1 MNIIIIIIT
10 ISLRGQNAERE
21 LKTKIKK
28 YLHRV
33 SIVENSKTLALLRNT
48 IALLDQVRTTT
59 TNSLIVNDSTLHSI
73 LQNMQTTIEQLQR
86 NDSRF
91 KSKNYTKILRI
102 ALESIIK
109 SAVADKSINLKTT
122 KQVREF
128 TILIVDDVEREILK
142 IMIIKNI
149 MNKLQMKKI
158 RRITRLNNDDLRIQ
172 TKFEKIKN
180 FLQKKSEIIR
190 RIIESVTIRIRIY
203 AIRINEVKV
212 EHIDTN
218 NQFDVIKYLQN
229 VNASFH
235 LNLIIKKMSWSFR
248 VIRDKKRY
256 FTLHMKIIIVKMINR
271 MLFENLMKIFE
282 IKKCERFIKNCIL
295 RQCFNCQK
303 FEHIK
308 KHCRIVVV
316 CEKCVMKHHISE
328 CDSSITEKYK
338 MCEAC
343 ENREHIAW
351 SSKCRMR
358 RKKKQKTE
366 HVRQIRMR
374 LYLVSESQIAFSV
387 FWFVI
392 NSSTTSFTTSI
403 TNSKVALSRWKMIR
417 VKKRK
422 RSERLKS
429 NTSLEFSSISRR
441 IESKN
446 SMTSSRDR
454 SSWTNNAIMN
464 SKNMKKALHR
474 NSMSRFKFASRS
486 FVNVNTS
493 IVINQIIDFDLL
505 WEIQTLWSS
514 CSIMFAMREYAQWF
528 RCSLIKIFK
537 IMMLWQYKS
546 FDEISSHRSH
556 WATVRMIFIYYTN
569 RKMTSESAFT
579 STIR

>member
-10 ISLRGQNAERE
+10 ISLRDQNAKRE

-33 SIVENSKTLALLRNT
+33 NIVEDSKTLTLLRNT
-48 IALLDQVRTTT
+48 IALLDQARTTT
-59 TNSLIVNDSTLHSI
+59 MNSLIVNDSTLHSI

-86 NDSRF
+86 NDSQF
-91 KSKNYTKILRI
+91 KSKSYTKILRI
-102 ALESIIK
+102 VFESIIK
-109 SAVADKSINLKTT
+109 SVVADKSINLKTT
-122 KQVREF
+122 KQAREF
-128 TILIVDDVEREILK
+128 TILIVDDVERKILK

-158 RRITRLNNDDLRIQ
+158 REIIRLNNDDLKIQ
-172 TKFEKIKN
+172 TKSEKIKN
-180 FLQKKSEIIR
+180 FLQKKFEIIR
-190 RIIESVTIRIRIY
+190 RIIESITIRIWIY
-203 AIRINEVKV
+203 AIWINEVKV
-212 EHIDTN
+212 EYIDTN

-229 VNASFH
+229 VNASLH
-235 LNLIIKKMSWSFR
+235 SNLIIKKMSWSFR

-256 FTLHMKIIIVKMINR
+256 FTLHMKIVIVKMINR
-271 MLFENLMKIFE
+271 MLFESLMKIFE

-303 FEHIK
+303 YEHIK

-316 CEKCVMKHHISE
+316 CEKCVMRHHINE

-343 ENREHIAW
+343 EDREHIAW

-374 LYLVSESQIAFSV
+374 LYFVSESQIALSV
-387 FWFVI
+387 FRFVI

-403 TNSKVALSRWKMIR
+403 TNSKVALSKWKMIR
-417 VKKRK
+417 VKKK
-422 RSERLKS
+422 KKNERLKS
-429 NTSLEFSSISRR
+429 DIFFESSSTSRR

-454 SSWTNNAIMN
+454 SSWANNAIMN

-474 NSMSRFKFASRS
+474 NSMSRFRFASRS
-486 FVNVNTS
+486 FVNVNAS
-493 IVINQIIDFDLL
+493 IVINQMIDFDLL
-505 WEIQTLWSS
+505 WEI
-514 CSIMFAMREYAQWF
+514 
-528 RCSLIKIFK
+528 
-537 IMMLWQYKS
+537 
-546 FDEISSHRSH
+546 
-556 WATVRMIFIYYTN
+556 
-569 RKMTSESAFT
+569 
-579 STIR
+579 

>member
-1 MNIIIIIIT
+1 MNI
-10 ISLRGQNAERE
+10 
-21 LKTKIKK
+21 
-28 YLHRV
+28 
-33 SIVENSKTLALLRNT
+33 VEDSKTLALLRNT
-48 IALLDQVRTTT
+48 IALLDQARTTT

-91 KSKNYTKILRI
+91 KSKSYTKILRI
-102 ALESIIK
+102 VFESIIK
-109 SAVADKSINLKTT
+109 SAVADKSINFKTT

-149 MNKLQMKKI
+149 INKLQMKKI
-158 RRITRLNNDDLRIQ
+158 RKITRLNNDDLRIQ
-172 TKFEKIKN
+172 TKSEKIKN

-190 RIIESVTIRIRIY
+190 RIIELITIRIRIY

-229 VNASFH
+229 VNASLH
-235 LNLIIKKMSWSFR
+235 SNLIIKKMSWSFR

-282 IKKCERFIKNCIL
+282 IKKCERFIKNCTL

-303 FEHIK
+303 YEHIK
-308 KHCRIVVV
+308 KHCRIVVL

-351 SSKCRMR
+351 SSKCRVR
-358 RKKKQKTE
+358 QEKKQKTE

-374 LYLVSESQIAFSV
+374 LYLVSESQIALSV
-387 FWFVI
+387 FRFVI
-392 NSSTTSFTTSI
+392 NSSTASFTISI
-403 TNSKVALSRWKMIR
+403 TNSKVAFSKWKVIR

-422 RSERLKS
+422 KNERLKS
-429 NTSLEFSSISRR
+429 NISLEFSSTSRR

-446 SMTSSRDR
+446 SMTIFRDR
-454 SSWTNNAIMN
+454 SSWANNAIMN

-474 NSMSRFKFASRS
+474 NSMNRLRFANRS
-486 FVNVNTS
+486 FVNVNAS
-493 IVINQIIDFDLL
+493 IVINQMIDFDFL

-528 RCSLIKIFK
+528 RCSLIKIFRIK
-537 IMMLWQYKS
+537 MSLQYKNS
-546 FDEISSHRSH
+546 DEISSHRSH
-556 WATVRMIFIYYTN
+556 WAAVRMIFIYYTD
-569 RKMTSESAFT
+569 RKMTSKSAFT
-579 STIR
+579 STIK

>member
-10 ISLRGQNAERE
+10 IFLRDQNAKRE
-21 LKTKIKK
+21 LRTKIEK

-33 SIVENSKTLALLRNT
+33 KIVENSKTFALLRNT
-48 IALLDQVRTTT
+48 IALLDQARTTT
-59 TNSLIVNDSTLHSI
+59 TNSLIVNDSTLHDI
-73 LQNMQTTIEQLQR
+73 LRNMQTTIEQLQR

-91 KSKNYTKILRI
+91 KSKSYTKILRI
-102 ALESIIK
+102 ALESTIK
-109 SAVADKSINLKTT
+109 SAVADRSINLKTT

-128 TILIVDDVEREILK
+128 TILIVDDVERKTLK

-149 MNKLQMKKI
+149 MNKLKMKRI
-158 RRITRLNNDDLRIQ
+158 RRIARLNNDDLRIQ
-172 TKFEKIKN
+172 TKSEKIKN

-190 RIIESVTIRIRIY
+190 RIIESITIRTRIY
-203 AIRINEVKV
+203 AMRVNEIKV

-229 VNASFH
+229 VNASLH
-235 LNLIIKKMSWSFR
+235 SSLIIKKMSWSFR

-271 MLFENLMKIFE
+271 MLFENFMKIFE

-303 FEHIK
+303 YEHIE

-316 CEKCVMKHHISE
+316 CKKCVMKHHISE

-338 MCEAC
+338 MCETC
-343 ENREHIAW
+343 EDREHIAW

-358 RKKKQKTE
+358 RKKKQKTK
-366 HVRQIRMR
+366 HVRQTRMR
-374 LYLVSESQIAFSV
+374 LYFVSESQIV
-387 FWFVI
+387 FNVFRFVI
-392 NSSTTSFTTSI
+392 NSSTTSFTISI
-403 TNSKVALSRWKMIR
+403 TNSKVVLSKWKVIR
-417 VKKRK
+417 VKKK
-422 RSERLKS
+422 KKNERLKS
-429 NTSLEFSSISRR
+429 NISFESSSISRR

-454 SSWTNNAIMN
+454 SSWANNAIMN
-464 SKNMKKALHR
+464 SKNMKKTLHR
-474 NSMSRFKFASRS
+474 NSMNRLKFASKS
-486 FVNVNTS
+486 FVNVNAS
-493 IVINQIIDFDLL
+493 IVINQMIDFDLL
-505 WEIQTLWSS
+505 WKTQTFWSS
-514 CSIMFAMREYAQWF
+514 CSIMFAMREYAQWS

-537 IMMLWQYKS
+537 IMMSLQYKS
-546 FDEISSHRSH
+546 FDEIFSHRFH
-556 WATVRMIFIYYTN
+556 WAVIRMIFIYYTN

-579 STIR
+579 STIK

>member
-10 ISLRGQNAERE
+10 ASLRGQNAKRE
-21 LKTKIKK
+21 LKTKIEK

-33 SIVENSKTLALLRNT
+33 SIVEDSKTLALLRST
-48 IALLDQVRTTT
+48 IALLDQARTTT

-73 LQNMQTTIEQLQR
+73 LQSMQTTIEQLQK

-91 KSKNYTKILRI
+91 KSKSYTKTLRI

-122 KQVREF
+122 KQAREF
-128 TILIVDDVEREILK
+128 TILIVDDVERKILK

-158 RRITRLNNDDLRIQ
+158 RRIVRLNNDDLRIQ
-172 TKFEKIKN
+172 TKSEKIKN

-203 AIRINEVKV
+203 AIQINEVKV
-212 EHIDTN
+212 EHINTN

-229 VNASFH
+229 VNASLH
-235 LNLIIKKMSWSFR
+235 SNLIIKKMSWSFR
-248 VIRDKKRY
+248 IIRDKKRY
-256 FTLHMKIIIVKMINR
+256 FTLYMKIIIVEMINR

-303 FEHIK
+303 YEHIK
-308 KHCRIVVV
+308 RHCRIVVV
-316 CEKCVMKHHISE
+316 CEKCVMRHHISE

-338 MCEAC
+338 MCETC

-351 SSKCRMR
+351 SSKCRVR

-366 HVRQIRMR
+366 HARQTRMR
-374 LYLVSESQIAFSV
+374 LYFVSESQIALSV
-387 FWFVI
+387 FRFVI
-392 NSSTTSFTTSI
+392 NSSTASFTTSI
-403 TNSKVALSRWKMIR
+403 TNSKIALSKWKMIR
-417 VKKRK
+417 VKKK
-422 RSERLKS
+422 KKSERLKS
-429 NTSLEFSSISRR
+429 DISREFSLISRR

-446 SMTSSRDR
+446 NMTSSRDK
-454 SSWTNNAIMN
+454 SSWANNAIMN

-474 NSMSRFKFASRS
+474 NSMSRLRFASRS
-486 FVNVNTS
+486 LVNVNAS
-493 IVINQIIDFDLL
+493 IVINQMIDFDLL

-537 IMMLWQYKS
+537 IMMSLQYKS

-556 WATVRMIFIYYTN
+556 WAAVRMIIIYYTN